1 MTPKHSLITLSLLG
15 LLTACSSQP
24 EVADEDDVVVLAHGL
39 GRSSHAMWKMKDNL
53 EQAGFAVCTIN
64 YSTIGVAL
72 DDMLDDTRQQIQ
84 SCVSKDGQTHFIGHS
99 LGGLVIRDY
108 LAQNPVDPQHL
119 GKVIFMGTPNQGSEV
134 ADHMQDNF
142 LMDIGGEVSQSLISG
157 DTSLGNRLP
166 EPDYPVGIIAGTK
179 SSFATKSY
187 FDVANDGLVSV
198 ESAKVDTMDD
208 FIALKVSHTAMRY
221 SQTVSEQAIHY
232 LKHGQFD
239 HTGSLR

>member
-1 MTPKHSLITLSLLG
+1 MKPKHSLFTLSLLG

-24 EVADEDDVVVLAHGL
+24 EITDDSDVVVLAHGL
-39 GRSSHAMWKMKDNL
+39 GRSSHAMWKMQDNL

-72 DDMLDDTRQQIQ
+72 DDMLEDTRQQIQ
-84 SCVSKDGQTHFIGHS
+84 ACVSNDRQTHFVGHS

-108 LAQNPVDPQHL
+108 LAQNPADEQHL
-119 GKVIFMGTPNQGSEV
+119 GKVIFMGTPNHGSEV
-134 ADHMQDNF
+134 ADHMQDHF
-142 LMDIGGEVSQSLISG
+142 LMDIGGEVSQSLVSG
-157 DTSLGNRLP
+157 ESSLGNQLP
-166 EPDYPVGIIAGTK
+166 MPDYPVGIIAGTK
-179 SSFATKSY
+179 PSFATKSY
-187 FDVANDGLVSV
+187 FAGANDGLVSV
-198 ESAKVDTMDD
+198 DSAKVDSMND

-221 SQTVSEQAIHY
+221 SRAVSDQAIYY

>member
-1 MTPKHSLITLSLLG
+1 MKPKHSLITLSLIG

-24 EVADEDDVVVLAHGL
+24 EVTDNSDVVVLAHGL
-39 GRSSHAMWKMKDNL
+39 ARSSHAMWKMKDNL
-53 EQAGFAVCTIN
+53 EQAGFAVCTID

-72 DDMLDDTRQQIQ
+72 DDMLDDTRQQIKGCI
-84 SCVSKDGQTHFIGHS
+84 SRGGRTHFIGHS

-108 LAQNPVDPQHL
+108 LAQHPVDAQQL

-142 LMDIGGEVSQSLISG
+142 LMGIGGEVSQSLISG
-157 DTSLGNRLP
+157 EKSLGNQLP
-166 EPDYPVGIIAGTK
+166 VPDYPVGIIAGTK

-187 FDVANDGLVSV
+187 FEVANDGLVSV
-198 ESAKVDTMDD
+198 DSAKVASMDD

-221 SQTVSEQAIHY
+221 SQSVSDQAIHY